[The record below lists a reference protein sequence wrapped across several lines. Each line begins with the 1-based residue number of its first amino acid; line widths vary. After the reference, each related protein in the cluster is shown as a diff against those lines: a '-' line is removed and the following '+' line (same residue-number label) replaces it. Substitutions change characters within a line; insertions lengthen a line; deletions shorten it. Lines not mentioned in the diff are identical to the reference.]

1 MSEKILEAFKE
12 KETFNIFELML
23 RLRVEKKSLKE
34 VLNILINQGKL
45 KVDEA
50 HFPHTNDLPEHKGL
64 SSQSSIR
71 GFSGET
77 YVKVTT
83 CSFNRLMVQ
92 RNVD

>member
-50 HFPHTNDLPEHKGL
+50 HFSHTNDLLTHKGL
-64 SSQSSIR
+64 SSRSSIR
-71 GFSGET
+71 GFHGEF
-77 YVKVTT
+77 YVL
-83 CSFNRLMVQ
+83 NE
-92 RNVD
+92 